1 MDNRPLKFEEWNL
14 MRPQT
19 VFVSATPGEWEL
31 NETKGVFAEQI
42 IRPTGLIDPTV
53 EIRKAKNQVDD
64 LLNECLNIS
73 KKNQRVLATTLTKK
87 MAEDLTEYL
96 DENGVEVR

>member
-42 IRPTGLIDPTV
+42 IRPTGLIDPIV

-73 KKNQRVLATTLTKK
+73 KKIK
-87 MAEDLTEYL
+87 EY
-96 DENGVEVR
+96 

>member
-1 MDNRPLKFEEWNL
+1 MVCTKETLQEKTLSDYGFRLPSCMDNRPLKFEEWNL

-42 IRPTGLIDPTV
+42 IRPTGLIDPIV

-73 KKNQRVLATTLTKK
+73 KKIK
-87 MAEDLTEYL
+87 EY
-96 DENGVEVR
+96 